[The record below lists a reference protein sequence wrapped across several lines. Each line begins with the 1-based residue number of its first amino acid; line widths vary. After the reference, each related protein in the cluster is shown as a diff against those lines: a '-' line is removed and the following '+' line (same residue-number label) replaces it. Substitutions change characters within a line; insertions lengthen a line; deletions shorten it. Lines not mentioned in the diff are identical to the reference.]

1 MGERKLICTIDI
13 NDIIDINAADY
24 IIRDI
29 KNKASN
35 EQWQFPIILRNC
47 KWLDSDIVRVKFMI
61 LPFELEKY
69 CDFSVDNEGNGH
81 ASVYASERIKKELT
95 EEEPNMIYK
104 YASHKFLNEK
114 EIEGLEK
121 SITEV
126 EGLKKT
132 ITEARSRLMDS
143 RLLPVNEKTEDN
155 KKDFEYICDRCGVR
169 VKTPNTLR
177 GPVNV
182 VDFYREVEDEVGDSV
197 SYKLCQDC
205 MQDFFGFLSYN
216 S

>member
-13 NDIIDINAADY
+13 NNMIDISAADY

-29 KNKASN
+29 KNKVSN
-35 EQWQFPIILRNC
+35 EQRQFPIILRNY
-47 KWLDSDIVRVKFMI
+47 KWFDSDIVSVKFMVS
-61 LPFELEKY
+61 PFELENY

-81 ASVYASERIKKELT
+81 ASVYATERNIKETDRIKKELADINSGDT
-95 EEEPNMIYK
+95 FKKICESFACIGKTN
-104 YASHKFLNEK
+104 
-114 EIEGLEK
+114 
-121 SITEV
+121 V
-126 EGLKKT
+126 EMSD
-132 ITEARSRLMDS
+132 INNDE
-143 RLLPVNEKTEDN
+143 
-155 KKDFEYICDRCGVR
+155 KDFEYICDRCGIR

-216 S
+216 P

>member
-13 NDIIDINAADY
+13 NDIVDINAADY

-35 EQWQFPIILRNC
+35 EQWQFPIILRNY
-47 KWLDSDIVRVKFMI
+47 KWLDSDIVRVKFMAS
-61 LPFELEKY
+61 PFKLENY

-81 ASVYASERIKKELT
+81 ASVYATERNIKETDRIKKELADINSGDAFKKICESFACIGT
-95 EEEPNMIYK
+95 TNVE
-104 YASHKFLNEK
+104 ASDMN
-114 EIEGLEK
+114 
-121 SITEV
+121 
-126 EGLKKT
+126 
-132 ITEARSRLMDS
+132 
-143 RLLPVNEKTEDN
+143 DN

-182 VDFYREVEDEVGDSV
+182 VDFYREVEDEVGDSI
-197 SYKLCQDC
+197 SYKLCRDC

>member
-13 NDIIDINAADY
+13 NDMIDINAADY

-29 KNKASN
+29 KSKASN
-35 EQWQFPIILRNC
+35 EPWELPIILRNC

-81 ASVYASERIKKELT
+81 ASVYASERNIKETDRIKKELADINSGDT
-95 EEEPNMIYK
+95 FKKICESFACIGTTNVE
-104 YASHKFLNEK
+104 ASDIN
-114 EIEGLEK
+114 
-121 SITEV
+121 
-126 EGLKKT
+126 
-132 ITEARSRLMDS
+132 
-143 RLLPVNEKTEDN
+143 NN
-155 KKDFEYICDRCGVR
+155 KKDFEYICDRCGIR

-216 S
+216 